1 MYLSRLL
8 LDPANRQVIS
18 EISNRYE
25 LHRTLSAQF
34 KDKKREDIGL
44 LYRLEEPDLYEF
56 TPLTLLVQTLIEPHW
71 EKLYQTGY
79 LVQKAETKLYE
90 PTFEPGE
97 VFYFRLLANPTVRR
111 GKGDFAGK
119 RVELRLDEE
128 REAWLARKG
137 EKGGFALRGMRSKD
151 LGKISSYRFIDGK
164 KQTLTHQA
172 VLYDGV
178 LEVQAAE
185 QFMTSLQKGIGPA
198 KAFGFGLLSLAK
210 G

>member
-56 TPLTLLVQTLIEPHW
+56 TPLTLLVQTLIEPNW

-79 LVQKAETKLYE
+79 LVQKAETKLYK

-137 EKGGFALRGMRSKD
+137 EKGGFTLRGMRSKD
-151 LGKISSYRFIDGK
+151 LGKISSYHFIDGK

-178 LEVQAAE
+178 LEVQAVE